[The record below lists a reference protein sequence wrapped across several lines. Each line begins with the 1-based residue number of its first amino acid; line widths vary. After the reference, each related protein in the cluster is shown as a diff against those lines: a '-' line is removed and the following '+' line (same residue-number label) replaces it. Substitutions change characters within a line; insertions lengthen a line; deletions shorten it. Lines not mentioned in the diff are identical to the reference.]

1 MGLDTGGAPST
12 ARDDSIGQGLRNL
25 GNAVGQAG
33 SAMADV
39 EMRRL
44 KMAQATEDFKVE
56 QEWQRTKL
64 GIAAQYDQAK
74 LNVDPSGAGFTEAAN
89 KIFID
94 QYDEFLKTVPERLR
108 PQFAEVVATDKEG
121 RLLQAAADEVAQ
133 RNAWFEVGVSD
144 TVNAAQT
151 DVAAAPGMFDAKLAD
166 VNRIIDATGLPPAKK
181 LDLKRN
187 AEAMLG
193 RAWFESQMRN
203 DPGFAKTM
211 LGVGVGSDADTASL
225 LRSEEGI
232 RTSAYWDVTAY
243 RVGYGSDTVTRAD
256 GTVEK
261 VTAST
266 VITPADAERDLARR
280 IKEFET
286 TAAGQVGPQLWGD
299 LPGNVQSALTSV
311 AYNYGSLPGS
321 VVTAAKSG
329 NVSAIAAA
337 VERLPANPERRARE
351 AALIRG
357 GAEAAPQVANLPFNE
372 RVQLFDQAVAAEKAL
387 VTAQAAEAK
396 AAYDAEKDR
405 LSLAIELG
413 EVASRQSI
421 LDAALDDGD
430 KALLLSK
437 WNTQQ
442 EAQAKAEQMLAD
454 LEAKGVYDT
463 EKGRLELAIET
474 GELTSSDAIL
484 NSEILKDDD
493 KAALLSKFESQQNQ
507 VETERAKAGTTEKGR
522 LELGIQLGQVTSAQ
536 DILANP
542 ALTDADKAS
551 LISKLETKQAKY
563 ADAKLLLDALSRGT
577 GATVNP
583 YDADQRKIANDAFD
597 LMRKSLPDE
606 QRLAAEAAFVAQT
619 GVVPDPVIAEVRQ
632 SLNSLD
638 PVVVASGLERAATL
652 NDAAPNGLNV
662 VENGK
667 ELRDAASAYDH
678 YVNDRGMTLEQA
690 TTRYM
695 ESKDPKAREKADVL
709 TKRWTD
715 ESKKLTVDDVRRSF
729 DETWVMGGEPSLGM
743 MPFQQ
748 DAMAADYMTLAEEAF
763 VGDANGDV
771 ELARKMALAEM
782 KRVYGVSKVSGQ
794 DVLTK
799 FPPENFYP
807 PLDGGQTY
815 IRDFALKDA
824 RTLDPAASNVMLVPA
839 RETAQDVRAGLS
851 PRYNL
856 MYLNADGVWDMAPD
870 LFAVGAADM
879 QALAAIESETKRI
892 TLEVSNDYNRAFQS
906 GFVAPGTPSDVN
918 PLAGGNLPGP
928 QDVVPN
934 YGMQQQRLVRL
945 DEQRKALLGQTT
957 MSAPN
962 IDPQLA
968 ESLQQF
974 RAGQ

>member
-25 GNAVGQAG
+25 SNAVGQAG

-232 RTSAYWDVTAY
+232 RTSAYWDVNAY

-280 IKEFET
+280 IREFET

-396 AAYDAEKDR
+396 AAYNAEKDR

-430 KALLLSK
+430 KAVLLSK

-442 EAQAKAEQMLAD
+442 AKDASARAF
-454 LEAKGVYDT
+454 LEGYS
-463 EKGRLELAIET
+463 T
-474 GELTSSDAIL
+474 GT
-484 NSEILKDDD
+484 
-493 KAALLSKFESQQNQ
+493 
-507 VETERAKAGTTEKGR
+507 
-522 LELGIQLGQVTSAQ
+522 
-536 DILANP
+536 
-542 ALTDADKAS
+542 AS
-551 LISKLETKQAKY
+551 P
-563 ADAKLLLDALSRGT
+563 
-577 GATVNP
+577 VNP
-583 YDADQRKIANDAFD
+583 YNADERKTANDAYD
-597 LMRKSLPDE
+597 LLMKSVAPE
-606 QRLAAEAAFVAQT
+606 QRGQVEASFVAQT
-619 GVVPDPVIAEVRQ
+619 GVVPDPVVADVRQ

-638 PVVVASGLERAATL
+638 VATVAAGLSRAAAL
-652 NDAAPNGLNV
+652 NDAAPDGLNS
-662 VENGK
+662 VENGRSIK
-667 ELRDAASAYDH
+667 DAAAAYDH
-678 YVNDRGMTLEQA
+678 YVNDRGMTVEAAAQRFLEA
-690 TTRYM
+690 N
-695 ESKDPKAREKADVL
+695 DPKAREKADVL
-709 TKRWTD
+709 AKRWTE
-715 ESKKLTVDDVRRSF
+715 ESKKLSLNDVTAAF
-729 DETWVMGGEPSLGM
+729 GGWAFGGPNAGPL
-743 MPFQQ
+743 PFQQ

-815 IRDFALKDA
+815 IRDFAMKDA
-824 RTLDPAASNVMLVPA
+824 RTLDPGASNVMLVPA
-839 RETAQDVRAGLS
+839 RETAQDVRAGLP

-870 LFAVGAADM
+870 LFAVGATDM
-879 QALAAIESETKRI
+879 QALAAIESETKRVN
-892 TLEVSNDYNRAFQS
+892 LEISNDYNRAFQN
-906 GFVAPGTPSDVN
+906 GFAAPGAPSDVN

-974 RAGQ
+974 RATQ